1 MAQLTLTDDT
11 LQLRFTT
18 AEKVLGLV
26 RDHDFPRSAI
36 TSARVE
42 QDGLGAVRGVRA
54 PGLGLPAVR
63 KIGTWRGKGRTPPGR
78 LGLCSAKGC
87 YQAKHHVPRVLSG
100 CYLRFLLTTA
110 AISSAAWM
118 ILEFIS

>member
-63 KIGTWRGKGRTPPGR
+63 KIGTWRGKGRTLVSVARRQPAVVVELGGQRFDR
-78 LGLCSAKGC
+78 LVVGLAGEE
-87 YQAKHHVPRVLSG
+87 QAGELATALSV
-100 CYLRFLLTTA
+100 A
-110 AISSAAWM
+110 P
-118 ILEFIS
+118 